1 MHSVV
6 NSRESN
12 LLSNIVEVKKNR
24 IDHHSSQIRKILI
37 LQTAFIG
44 DVILTTP
51 LVKALHLLC
60 PQAEIQFLTIP
71 LSHNILETN
80 PHLKKIWIYDKRGG
94 DKGILGFLRIIK
106 KLRGEAIDLAIVP
119 HRSIRSAALVFG
131 AGIPHRIGFDRSTGR
146 FLYNHIVKYLTNVH
160 EIERNMTLL
169 NYITPIVTEKYMP
182 EIFINQ
188 ADRRIVSNLF
198 SAMDLGKTQNIISM
212 APGSIWPTK
221 RWPVKYWVQLIKLLS
236 RDGYKIILIG
246 SKNDKYL
253 AGQINQCIP
262 MNVVDAMG
270 KFTIRQSGEIIRRSR
285 LLVSND
291 SAPTHLG
298 VAVGTPVLTIFGSTV
313 PSFGFFP
320 FGKKNK
326 VAEIKGLS
334 CRPCTDHGRIGC
346 PKEHFK
352 CMLDLKPELV
362 FQIVMEMLNEN
373 SKN

>member
-1 MHSVV
+1 M
-6 NSRESN
+6 
-12 LLSNIVEVKKNR
+12 EVKKNR
-24 IDHHSSQIRKILI
+24 IDYHLSYIRKILI

-51 LVKALHLLC
+51 LVKALRILY

-71 LSHNILETN
+71 TSHNILATN
-80 PHLKKIWIYDKRGG
+80 PHLKKIWIYDKRGMDRG
-94 DKGILGFLRIIK
+94 VLGFLKIIK
-106 KLRGEAIDLAIVP
+106 KLRREAIDLAIVP
-119 HRSIRSAALVFG
+119 HRSIRSAVLVFG
-131 AGIPHRIGFDRSTGR
+131 AGVPQRIGFKRSTGR
-146 FLYNHIVKYLTNVH
+146 FLFNHTVKYLTNVH
-160 EIERNMTLL
+160 EIERNMALL
-169 NYITPIVTEKYMP
+169 NYITPFITENFMP

-188 ADRRIVSNLF
+188 VDRRIVSNFF
-198 SAMDLGKTQNIISM
+198 STMDLGTTQNIISM

-221 RWPVKYWVQLIKLLS
+221 RWPVKYWVQLIKLLDG
-236 RDGYKIILIG
+236 DGYKTILIG

-253 AGQINQCIP
+253 AEQINLSVP

-270 KFTIRQSGEIIRRSR
+270 KFTIRQSGEIIHRSQ
-285 LLVSND
+285 LLISND

-313 PSFGFFP
+313 PSFGFYP

-334 CRPCTDHGRIGC
+334 CRPCTDHGRFIC
-346 PKEHFK
+346 PKDHFK
-352 CMLDLKPELV
+352 CMLDLTPELV
-362 FQIVMEMLNEN
+362 FQIVMKMLNEN